1 MKFTNTLRTKKQ
13 MLFLIVGSLTSKL
26 LGLLADTLPHQNIKK
41 YCSRVTQDQ
50 LSQFVIGK
58 AKKS

>member
-13 MLFLIVGSLTSKL
+13 MLFLIVESLTSKL
-26 LGLLADTLPHQNIKK
+26 LGLLADTLPRQNIKK

-50 LSQFVIGK
+50 LSRFVIGK